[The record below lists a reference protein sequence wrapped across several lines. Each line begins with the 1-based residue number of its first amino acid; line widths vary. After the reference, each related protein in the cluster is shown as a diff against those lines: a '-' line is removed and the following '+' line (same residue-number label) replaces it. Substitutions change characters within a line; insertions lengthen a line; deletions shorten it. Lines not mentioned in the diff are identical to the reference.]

1 MTNIELAVGLI
12 WLLLFVIAAQRITS
26 MVLSPVLLSYRYKLF
41 SLRDDLR
48 WLYIHSQHKEIEG
61 VEFCEADFHVIESRI
76 NGAVGNLPILSW
88 WFIGAYMQVPEFIQ
102 LINIEKYTRKRIL
115 QKYANTPVGEELKRI
130 DEQVTDTLF
139 KTFCLNSPIYVACH
153 YAAFR
158 WRSQDYLT
166 WREQLRF
173 QDFA

>member
-1 MTNIELAVGLI
+1 MSSIELAVGLI
-12 WLLLFVIAAQRITS
+12 WLLLLVIAAQRITE

-48 WLYIHSQHKEIEG
+48 WLYLHSQHKEGEG
-61 VEFCEADFHVIESRI
+61 VEFCEDDFQKIESRI
-76 NGAVGNLPILSW
+76 NCAIGQLPILSW
-88 WFIGAYMQVPEFIQ
+88 RFIYIYIRAPEVVQ
-102 LINIEKYTRKRIL
+102 LINNEKYIRKHIF

-130 DEQVTDTLF
+130 DEQVTDALF
-139 KTFCLNSPIYVACH
+139 KAFCLNSPIYVACH
-153 YAAFR
+153 YIAFR

-173 QDFA
+173 QDFV